1 MSLSMSEAVPF
12 EIYTSSAQ
20 YTTIDT
26 SDHTDSFQILSLVIN
41 NHSRELSQNRRK
53 MYSNIVY

>member
-1 MSLSMSEAVPF
+1 MSEAVPF

-41 NHSRELSQNRRK
+41 NHSREPSQNRRK